1 MKGLTEQEA
10 NKKNIDLKFP
20 GATAD
25 LIATKNMFDVFL
37 KTKVLDI
44 CGDAMGKENLPEEHW
59 ALDDSWMDDIY
70 LYLTGLFDLKPSSHI
85 NNHINKI
92 VKIILKGSSFP

>member
-1 MKGLTEQEA
+1 MHKKMCEEVKGLTEQEA

-37 KTKVLDI
+37 KTKVLDV
-44 CGDAMGKENLPEEHW
+44 CGDVIGKENLPEEHW
-59 ALDDSWMDDIY
+59 NIY
-70 LYLTGLFDLKPSSHI
+70 IRSI
-85 NNHINKI
+85 
-92 VKIILKGSSFP
+92 

>member
-1 MKGLTEQEA
+1 MHKKMCDEVKALTEQEA

-44 CGDAMGKENLPEEHW
+44 CGDAIQGKENVPE
-59 ALDDSWMDDIY
+59 
-70 LYLTGLFDLKPSSHI
+70 
-85 NNHINKI
+85 
-92 VKIILKGSSFP
+92 

>member
-1 MKGLTEQEA
+1 MEAAKLKELKDRLAKKDKELENLLKMYKKMCDEVKGLTEQEA

-37 KTKVLDI
+37 KTKVLDV
-44 CGDAMGKENLPEEHW
+44 CGDVIGKENLLEEH
-59 ALDDSWMDDIY
+59 
-70 LYLTGLFDLKPSSHI
+70 
-85 NNHINKI
+85 
-92 VKIILKGSSFP
+92 

>member
-1 MKGLTEQEA
+1 
-10 NKKNIDLKFP
+10 LKFP

-44 CGDAMGKENLPEEHW
+44 CGDAMGKENLPEEH
-59 ALDDSWMDDIY
+59 
-70 LYLTGLFDLKPSSHI
+70 
-85 NNHINKI
+85 
-92 VKIILKGSSFP
+92 

>member
-1 MKGLTEQEA
+1 VKGLTEQEA

-44 CGDAMGKENLPEEHW
+44 CGDAIGKENFLEEH
-59 ALDDSWMDDIY
+59 
-70 LYLTGLFDLKPSSHI
+70 
-85 NNHINKI
+85 
-92 VKIILKGSSFP
+92 

>member
-1 MKGLTEQEA
+1 MHKKMCEEVKGLTEQQA

-44 CGDAMGKENLPEEHW
+44 CGDVIGKENLLEEH
-59 ALDDSWMDDIY
+59 
-70 LYLTGLFDLKPSSHI
+70 
-85 NNHINKI
+85 
-92 VKIILKGSSFP
+92 

>member
-1 MKGLTEQEA
+1 
-10 NKKNIDLKFP
+10 LKFP

-59 ALDDSWMDDIY
+59 AFYDCLSWTDDIY
-70 LYLTGLFDLKPSSHI
+70 LYLSWSFDFETRLSYKQSYEQDSKDHLER
-85 NNHINKI
+85 K
-92 VKIILKGSSFP
+92 

>member
-1 MKGLTEQEA
+1 MHKKLCNDINTLTEQES

-37 KTKVLDI
+37 KTKI
-44 CGDAMGKENLPEEHW
+44 
-59 ALDDSWMDDIY
+59 I
-70 LYLTGLFDLKPSSHI
+70 DLS
-85 NNHINKI
+85 
-92 VKIILKGSSFP
+92 

>member
-59 ALDDSWMDDIY
+59 ALNDSWMDDIY
-70 LYLTGLFDLKPSSHI
+70 LYLSGWFDFET
-85 NNHINKI
+85 KI
-92 VKIILKGSSFP
+92 SYKQSYKQDRQDHLERK